1 LSIFP
6 LFALFFV
13 TLQPKSIKKRK
24 MRKLLLLAVT
34 ATAFLTVRAGGLMT
48 NTNYHIA
55 FDRMMA
61 RGATFDIDATFSNPA
76 GLAWGHEGWE
86 LSLNFQKPWQH
97 RDIKL
102 GETTYEGKASA
113 PIVPALFATYKKN
126 RIAVSAMIGIV
137 GSGGFVEYKQ
147 GVPMYNML
155 LGGMLAANG
164 ITPDQYKL
172 NSEMKGKQYI
182 YGGQVNF
189 TYKIS
194 DCFAAAVG
202 LRANYYDGY
211 YRGHVIAADHP
222 QLGELAKLLLD
233 VDQKG
238 WGITPIISL
247 DFHKGPV
254 TVAARYEFR
263 TKLNPKNE
271 TNVLDA
277 GLGTNLIAAMMAADP
292 AGAQA
297 KLQALAAQLGNYT
310 APFAD
315 GARTRYDMPALLS
328 LAVGYEFSPKLRATL
343 EYHFFDHKNAK
354 MANDRQ
360 KELKHGTHE
369 ILAGVEYDINE
380 KFTVSCGAQRTD
392 YGLSDG
398 YQQNTSFA
406 CDSYSIGLGG
416 AWNVTDKI
424 RLNAGYFISLYSDY
438 KKATSYGEET
448 YSRTNNVIGIGI
460 DYKF

>member
-1 LSIFP
+1 
-6 LFALFFV
+6 
-13 TLQPKSIKKRK
+13 

-113 PIVPALFATYKKN
+113 PIVPALFATYK
-126 RIAVSAMIGIV
+126 
-137 GSGGFVEYKQ
+137 GFVEYKQ

-254 TVAARYEFR
+254 LRVPHQTQSQERDQCARCWSR
-263 TKLNPKNE
+263 HQSHCSN
-271 TNVLDA
+271 
-277 GLGTNLIAAMMAADP
+277 
-292 AGAQA
+292 
-297 KLQALAAQLGNYT
+297 
-310 APFAD
+310 D
-315 GARTRYDMPALLS
+315 GCRPCWCS
-328 LAVGYEFSPKLRATL
+328 G
-343 EYHFFDHKNAK
+343 
-354 MANDRQ
+354 
-360 KELKHGTHE
+360 
-369 ILAGVEYDINE
+369 
-380 KFTVSCGAQRTD
+380 
-392 YGLSDG
+392 
-398 YQQNTSFA
+398 
-406 CDSYSIGLGG
+406 
-416 AWNVTDKI
+416 
-424 RLNAGYFISLYSDY
+424 
-438 KKATSYGEET
+438 
-448 YSRTNNVIGIGI
+448 
-460 DYKF
+460 